1 MSGSTAARTSRR
13 RTLMRWRRAARRS
26 RSSMCSRC
34 VRLPAPPLRPWPQM
48 PSEQDQRNKVG
59 SPATTLEALSRT
71 FLDSALDCI
80 ITMDATWCVREFN
93 PASERVFGFTRA
105 EAVGKELADLI
116 IPPRL
121 RERHRQGLAH
131 YLKTGQGPLLGRLIE
146 IAALRRDGTEILV
159 ALAINA
165 TEIDGS
171 PIFTAYLRDITE
183 QKRAEDANRRLAAI
197 IESSGDAIISIDL
210 DETITSWNK
219 EAERLFGYTAAEIIG
234 KPITVL
240 VPLDRQNEELEIME
254 RIRRGERVI
263 RYDTVYNRKDG
274 TPLDISLAVSP
285 INDESGHV
293 VGASKIARDITERVR
308 TDRRRAT
315 QYAVANLLAGS
326 WTLAEVATQ
335 ILEAIASSGDWA
347 FAAIWIYD
355 RAAGGLR
362 CRYVWHEP
370 AERVKKFADLS
381 FLITLPESQGLPG
394 RVWNSKQ
401 PTWVYDVTR
410 DSNFPR
416 APYAAEADL
425 HGGFAFPLFSRGEID
440 GVMELFSHK
449 VVEPDEDLLQMVES
463 LGSQIGLFIERLRIE
478 QELQRER
485 ENAEAANT
493 ARDRFL
499 AMLSHELRTPL
510 MPVLTWAGATAKQ
523 SNLGPEIQKGLKMVC
538 RNAELEVR
546 LIEDLLDLGRVTR
559 RRLKLQLG
567 TADAHELLQSAI
579 DIVRSDMEDRHLKL
593 VVSLAASRYELV
605 ADAPRLQ
612 QVFWSVFR
620 NACKFTPENGT
631 VSVRSYNPNATT
643 ITIEIND
650 SGVGIEP
657 QFIKRIFDPFE
668 QADSRREGLGLG
680 LAISKAIV
688 EMHQGTIRARS
699 EGLGKGATFVI
710 DLPVRR
716 SSQ

>member
-1 MSGSTAARTSRR
+1 MS
-13 RTLMRWRRAARRS
+13 
-26 RSSMCSRC
+26 
-34 VRLPAPPLRPWPQM
+34 
-48 PSEQDQRNKVG
+48 SEQDQRNNVG

-80 ITMDATWCVREFN
+80 ITMDATGRVREFN

-183 QKRAEDANRRLAAI
+183 QKRAEEANRRLAAI
-197 IESSGDAIISIDL
+197 IESSGDAIISMDL

-240 VPLDRQNEELEIME
+240 VPPDRQNEELKIME

-263 RYDTVYNRKDG
+263 RYETVHGRKDG

-285 INDESGHV
+285 INDDDGHV
-293 VGASKIARDITERVR
+293 IGASKIARDITDRVR

-315 QYAVANLLAGS
+315 QYAVTNLLAGS

-335 ILEAIASSGDWA
+335 ILEVIASSGDWA

-381 FLITLPESQGLPG
+381 FLITLPEAQGLPG
-394 RVWNSKQ
+394 RVWNSKK

-410 DSNFPR
+410 DPNFPR
-416 APYAAEADL
+416 APYAAEAGL
-425 HGGFAFPLFSRGEID
+425 HGGFAFPLLFRGEINSI
-440 GVMELFSHK
+440 MELFSHN
-449 VVEPDEDLLQMVES
+449 VVEPDADFLQMVEAF
-463 LGSQIGLFIERLRIE
+463 GNQIGLFIERGRIE
-478 QELQRER
+478 LELQHEK
-485 ENAEAANT
+485 ENAGAANA

-499 AMLSHELRTPL
+499 GMLSHELCAPL
-510 MPVLTWAGATAKQ
+510 TPVLIWTGRTAKQ
-523 SNLGPEIQKGLKMVC
+523 PDLRPEVQQGLKMVHG
-538 RNAELEVR
+538 NVELEVR
-546 LIEDLLDLGRVTR
+546 LIEDMLDLTR
-559 RRLKLQLG
+559 LARGKLKLQLRR
-567 TADAHELLQSAI
+567 ADAHELLLSAME
-579 DIVRSDMEDRHLKL
+579 IVRSDMEDRHLKPS
-593 VVSLAASRYELV
+593 VALAASRHEMV
-605 ADAPRLQ
+605 ADAPRLE
-612 QVFWSVFR
+612 QVFWNVFR
-620 NACKFTPENGT
+620 NACKFAPENGA
-631 VSVRSYNPNATT
+631 VSVRSYNPNPRT
-643 ITIEIND
+643 ITIEISD
-650 SGVGIEP
+650 DGAGIEP
-657 QFIKRIFDPFE
+657 QFVGRVFDAFE
-668 QADSRREGLGLG
+668 KADSQGEGLGLG

-688 EMHQGTIRARS
+688 EMHAGTIRVRS
-699 EGLGKGATFVI
+699 EGRGKGATFVI
-710 DLPVRR
+710 ELPVRGPG
-716 SSQ
+716 